1 MGKALRHGFQ
11 TVFRAVVLTLPVQQR
26 FVCPFLRHIQ
36 SVAEA
41 FRKIHHPAHIV
52 RPVIQRNVG
61 NSGAVRFGLRQLRG
75 HPAPQP
81 VSRHSASAAAEIRLF
96 IKTSRFESKRIEK

>member
-61 NSGAVRFGLRQLRG
+61 NGGAVRFGLRQLQGRPG
-75 HPAPQP
+75 
-81 VSRHSASAAAEIRLF
+81 AAAGEQAQRQRRRWDTLVHKNLPI
-96 IKTSRFESKRIEK
+96 